1 MRQINAAG
9 IRLRKPLLMRR
20 QDTRIEGMAEYQ
32 QAKIDFY
39 NFLTMPGMELNS

>member
-1 MRQINAAG
+1 
-9 IRLRKPLLMRR
+9 
-20 QDTRIEGMAEYQ
+20 MAEYQ